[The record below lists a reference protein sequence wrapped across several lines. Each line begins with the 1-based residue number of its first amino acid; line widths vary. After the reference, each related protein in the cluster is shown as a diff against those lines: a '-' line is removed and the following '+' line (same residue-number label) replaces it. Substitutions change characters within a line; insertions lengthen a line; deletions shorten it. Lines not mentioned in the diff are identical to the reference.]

1 MSESQ
6 KANYIKA
13 ILLADHVRLLDEA
26 CVSLSENELRC
37 LVVEIGEEVQSFY
50 QAKPGSTD
58 KEDAF
63 NLSQFVALSL
73 AQAQAQRGG

>member
-1 MSESQ
+1 MNESP
-6 KANYIKA
+6 KVNYIKA

-26 CVSLSENELRC
+26 CVSLSESELRS

-58 KEDAF
+58 KEAF

-73 AQAQAQRGG
+73 AQAQTQRRS